1 MISLTNQH
9 VKCIFRNG
17 TIVEG
22 MVEEWVPGTVHLRS
36 LSDQSLMIILHPD
49 EDIMM
54 IKVIPDPEEE
64 IVVQDNAEDEIKS
77 NSSLGQVQEQ
87 IRSKLKEVEDNKD
100 PELEKLSVAELK
112 RLAAEQEKKIIVDKI
127 KEHFPGGTSRK
138 ANYASQLDFLPPG
151 KRARRGGL
159 FG

>member
-22 MVEEWVPGTVHLRS
+22 IVEEWVPGAAHLRS
-36 LSDQSLMIILHPD
+36 LSDQSLMIIMHPD

-54 IKVIPDPEEE
+54 IKVIPEPEEE
-64 IVVQDNAEDEIKS
+64 IIEEEKSKEDNSPPTQDR
-77 NSSLGQVQEQ
+77 
-87 IRSKLKEVEDNKD
+87 IRTILKEVENQDGE
-100 PELEKLSVAELK
+100 PELQKLSVVELK
-112 RLAAEQEKKIIVDKI
+112 RLVAKQEKKIIVDKI

-138 ANYASQLDFLPPG
+138 SNYVNQANILSG
-151 KRARRGGL
+151 KINGKS
-159 FG
+159 